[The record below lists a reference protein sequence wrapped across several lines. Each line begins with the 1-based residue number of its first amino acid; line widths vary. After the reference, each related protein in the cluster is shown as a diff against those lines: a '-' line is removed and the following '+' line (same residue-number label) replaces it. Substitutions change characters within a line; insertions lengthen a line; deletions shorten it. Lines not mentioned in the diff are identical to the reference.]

1 MIDARG
7 PSVPLIVLLLVATSG
22 CIGFLSGQEPLA
34 FEAEVATV
42 GANALSETGYEE
54 TNRSELAVEETF
66 EVAGQS
72 REVRVTNQVVQY
84 ERSVGV
90 AGVEQRAAL
99 FVVVSS
105 PQVRV
110 LDRTFNPIGE
120 MSNRELLGRMQS
132 SYSTISVG
140 ERRGSETV
148 SALGTRA
155 TVDRFAGTARVA
167 GTESDIFI
175 HVTRIEHDGDFVV
188 AIGAYPQLLPDE
200 GDRVLTL
207 VRNLRHAA

>member
-1 MIDARG
+1 MIDDQQAWMG
-7 PSVPLIVLLLVATSG
+7 LLVSALLVTSG
-22 CIGFLSGQEPLA
+22 CIGFLSGQEALS

-42 GANALSETGYEE
+42 AGGALAETGYEE
-54 TNRSELAVEETF
+54 TNRSELAVAETF
-66 EVAGQS
+66 EVAGQT

-90 AGVEQRAAL
+90 GGVEQRAAL

-105 PQVRV
+105 PRV
-110 LDRTFNPIGE
+110 EVLGRTFNPIGD

-132 SYSTISVG
+132 SYSTVRVG
-140 ERRGSETV
+140 EPQGSETV

-167 GTESDIFI
+167 GTEIDLFV

-188 AIGAYPQLLPDE
+188 AVGAYPQALPDE

-207 VRNLRHAA
+207 VRNLRHEG